1 MMFSLSLSLLL
12 SDIFFYIF
20 ESMFCMMNCTKK
32 NFIYAQFFQYF
43 FWSSQEREWQR
54 NICEIDEMTQLEMTF
69 AMKIFFKYIFVHVWE
84 QSHNGRSRAF
94 CIIYETLSE
103 EIHRDF
109 SLFHVAIAV
118 SIHFS
123 FSLKSW
129 CDA

>member
-1 MMFSLSLSLLL
+1 
-12 SDIFFYIF
+12 
-20 ESMFCMMNCTKK
+20 
-32 NFIYAQFFQYF
+32 
-43 FWSSQEREWQR
+43 
-54 NICEIDEMTQLEMTF
+54 MTQLEMTF
-69 AMKIFFKYIFVHVWE
+69 AMKIPFKYIFVHVWE

-123 FSLKSW
+123 FSLKS
-129 CDA
+129 